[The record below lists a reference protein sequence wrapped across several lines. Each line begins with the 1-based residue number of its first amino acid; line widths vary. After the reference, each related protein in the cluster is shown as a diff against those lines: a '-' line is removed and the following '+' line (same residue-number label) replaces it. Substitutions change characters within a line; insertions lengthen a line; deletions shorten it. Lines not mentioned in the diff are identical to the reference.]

1 MRRLRSLLRSIADL
15 TRALGAALLE
25 HSKAQL
31 LGPMPGI
38 GEVNVGQMA
47 AEPILEGAID
57 LKHPCAGVGA
67 TPVTKESS
75 KGRAVNFRWAVNT
88 KAPKALFTFPDN
100 TRHTS
105 PWAAKLY
112 ADARAR
118 RKRHPHAI
126 PILMRASMCVIRAC
140 WHTNTE
146 YNSANHDA
154 ERRLAQPR
162 GQEVAA

>member
-1 MRRLRSLLRSIADL
+1 MRLLRSLLRSIADL
-15 TRALGAALLE
+15 NRALGAALLD

-38 GEVNVGQMA
+38 VEVNVGQMV
-47 AEPILEGAID
+47 AEPMLDRTID

-75 KGRAVNFRWAVNT
+75 KGRAVNFRWALST
-88 KAPKALFTFPDN
+88 KAPKALFAFLDN
-100 TRHTS
+100 SRHTS
-105 PWAAKLY
+105 PWAPKLY

-126 PILMRASMCVIRAC
+126 LMRASMGVIRAC
-140 WHTNTE
+140 WHTNTD
-146 YNSANHDA
+146 YNPASHGA